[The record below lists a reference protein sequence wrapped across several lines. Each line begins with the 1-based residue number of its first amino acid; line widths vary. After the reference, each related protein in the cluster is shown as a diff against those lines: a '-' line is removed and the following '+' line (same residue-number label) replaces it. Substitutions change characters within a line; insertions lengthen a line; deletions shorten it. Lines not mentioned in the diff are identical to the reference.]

1 MRIVVDTALNSGSA
15 EYQNMGDVSM
25 LQVAVTRLKRLWP
38 SASIEVL
45 TESPENLRK
54 YCPGAKPLPRTV
66 RDLWI
71 GDREGLNSFMFT
83 RFFKNLP
90 DSISS
95 RLSGGIRTLELRW
108 PKLLS
113 LLIRCRPLLGDGGG
127 DFKARLIAFLET
139 MEDADLFVVC
149 GAGGFTDDCRMWNWS
164 TLNTSEAFIRR
175 NIPVIMFGQ
184 GIGPLSDV
192 EVLSKAKTVL
202 PEVKLITLRGGRGGP
217 AILESLGVDASQVL
231 TTGDEAIELAYEAR
245 SQDLGQGL
253 GINLRVASYA
263 EIGSDFVDKLRPI
276 LQQFARRH
284 NVSLIPVPIAFHQRA
299 SDHLAIQHLLAGFD
313 DQSDGGATL
322 DTPLKV
328 IQQVSLCRVVVTGAY
343 HAAVFALAQGIPV
356 VCLAK
361 SPDYIAKFL
370 GLEDQFGRGCET
382 IFLDEPEALEKLADA
397 IDRAWQS
404 AELVRRSLQEA
415 ALRQIQ
421 LSWEAYEQVR
431 DLQDSHRTKH
441 HTDLPRVVTT
451 SHGTA
456 GISLPN
462 LRGPKG

>member
-1 MRIVVDTALNSGSA
+1 MRIIVDTALNSGSA

-25 LQVAVTRLKRLWP
+25 LQVAVVRLRRLWP
-38 SASIEVL
+38 TASIEVL
-45 TESPENLRK
+45 TESPENLSK
-54 YCPGAKPLPRTV
+54 YCPGAMPLPRGI

-90 DSISS
+90 AGISY

-113 LLIRCRPLLGDGGG
+113 LLIRCRPLWGAGGR
-127 DFKARLIAFLET
+127 DFKDRLIAFFET
-139 MEDADLFVVC
+139 MENADLFVVC
-149 GAGGFTDDCRMWNWS
+149 GSGGFTDDSRKWNWS

-175 NIPVIMFGQ
+175 KIPVIMFGQ

-202 PEVKLITLRGGRGGP
+202 PKVKLITLRGGRGGP
-217 AILESLGVDASQVL
+217 AILESLGVDTSQVL

-263 EIGSDFVDKLRPI
+263 EIGSDVVDKLRPV

-299 SDHLAIQHLLAGFD
+299 SDHLAIQQLLAGFD

-322 DTPLKV
+322 DTPIKV
-328 IQQVSLCRVVVTGAY
+328 IKQVARCRVVVTGAY

-370 GLEDQFGRGCET
+370 GLEDQFGPGCEAV
-382 IFLDEPEALEKLADA
+382 FLNNPDVFEKLPDA
-397 IDRAWQS
+397 MERAWQS
-404 AELVRRSLQEA
+404 AEAVRLPLQEA
-415 ALRQIQ
+415 ALRQMQ
-421 LSWEAYEQVR
+421 LSWDAYSQVR
-431 DLQDSHRTKH
+431 DLLDPQRVQP
-441 HTDLPRVVTT
+441 HTDTSRVAAMRHECAGVT
-451 SHGTA
+451 S
-456 GISLPN
+456 
-462 LRGPKG
+462 PKKG